1 MKIRE
6 KEFIT
11 YLSEDTIQQ
20 KIQELATQINSDY
33 KDRNPLFIAVLNGS
47 FMFAADLF
55 KNLDAAVEISFIRVA
70 SYEQFSSSGNV
81 SNLIGL
87 TEPLHN
93 RDVVILEDIIDTG
106 LTMEKI
112 LEMIKD
118 LSPASIEIVTLLQKP
133 EALKVE
139 LDIKYCG
146 FEIPNKF
153 VVGYGLD
160 YDGLGRNF
168 KEILQLKD

>member
-1 MKIRE
+1 MKIGE
-6 KEFIT
+6 KEFVT
-11 YLSEDTIQQ
+11 YLSEATIQQ
-20 KIQELATQINSDY
+20 RIKELADRINSDY
-33 KDRNPLFIAVLNGS
+33 KERNPLFIAILNGS
-47 FMFAADLF
+47 FMFAADLL
-55 KNLDAAVEISFIRVA
+55 KKLEGAVEISFIKVA
-70 SYEQFSSSGNV
+70 SYEQLSSTGYV
-81 SNLIGL
+81 KNLIGL
-87 TEPLHN
+87 SEPLHN

-106 LTMEKI
+106 LTMEKV

-118 LSPASIEIVTLLQKP
+118 LGPGSIEIVTLLQKP
-133 EALKVE
+133 EALKVD

-168 KEILQLKD
+168 KEILQVKD